1 MEFIFSKKIFPRI
14 CVQSVPSNKVLLPV
28 FLIFV
33 LFSSLEFLR
42 FQNIEKKKKE
52 KGSEKKKASTASKIT
67 EIFIFSIAFPDK
79 RVFPQ
84 SSAFIN

>member
-1 MEFIFSKKIFPRI
+1 MEFIFSKKIFPRVYI
-14 CVQSVPSNKVLLPV
+14 QSVPSNKVLLPV
-28 FLIFV
+28 FLISVFIV
-33 LFSSLEFLR
+33 GISSISKYR
-42 FQNIEKKKKE
+42 KKKKKE

>member
-1 MEFIFSKKIFPRI
+1 MEFIFSKKIFPRV

-28 FLIFV
+28 FLISVFIV
-33 LFSSLEFLR
+33 GISSISKYR
-42 FQNIEKKKKE
+42 EKKKKE